1 MNKKA
6 QEANENLQ
14 SITYALPDNSAELI
28 LITHRPSRILF
39 MLFLLVFVVY
49 QSLSNVNVIL
59 FLQNMRLQEGQ
70 IY

>member
-6 QEANENLQ
+6 QEATENLQ

-49 QSLSNVNVIL
+49 QSLSNVNMIL
-59 FLQNMRLQEGQ
+59 FL
-70 IY
+70 